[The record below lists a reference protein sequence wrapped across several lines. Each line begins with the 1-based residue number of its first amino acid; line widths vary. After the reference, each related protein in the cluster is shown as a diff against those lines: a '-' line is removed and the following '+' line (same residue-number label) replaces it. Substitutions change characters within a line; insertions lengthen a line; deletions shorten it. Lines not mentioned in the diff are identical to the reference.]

1 MSSRDPGRYDTGRS
15 SSHGQGEWRRRG
27 GSGVHHGNQCF
38 VLAQRYCEILACL
51 RAGGGG
57 EIRNIQNS
65 FLPTVVLARSGV
77 KRKWF
82 LGLMQMTSNF
92 FLLTERRRE

>member
-1 MSSRDPGRYDTGRS
+1 MFRIGSTILRNSSVPESR
-15 SSHGQGEWRRRG
+15 
-27 GSGVHHGNQCF
+27 
-38 VLAQRYCEILACL
+38 
-51 RAGGGG
+51 GGGG
-57 EIRNIQNS
+57 NKDIQNS

>member
-1 MSSRDPGRYDTGRS
+1 MFRIGSTILRNSSVPES
-15 SSHGQGEWRRRG
+15 RG
-27 GSGVHHGNQCF
+27 G
-38 VLAQRYCEILACL
+38 
-51 RAGGGG
+51 
-57 EIRNIQNS
+57 RNKDIQNS

>member
-1 MSSRDPGRYDTGRS
+1 MFRIGSTILRNSSVPES
-15 SSHGQGEWRRRG
+15 RG
-27 GSGVHHGNQCF
+27 GG
-38 VLAQRYCEILACL
+38 
-51 RAGGGG
+51 
-57 EIRNIQNS
+57 RNKDIQNS